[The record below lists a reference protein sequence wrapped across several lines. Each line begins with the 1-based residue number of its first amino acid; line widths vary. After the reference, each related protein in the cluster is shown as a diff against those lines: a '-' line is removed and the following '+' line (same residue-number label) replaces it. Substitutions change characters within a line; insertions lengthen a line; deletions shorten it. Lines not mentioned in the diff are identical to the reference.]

1 MLIELSSRRLE
12 RGRISDR
19 DGQLRLV
26 YPNPGWAELLD
37 LALTEIR
44 HYGANS
50 PQIARRMRAL
60 ILGLIELAPEL
71 RRPALEDQL
80 RRLDTAVQADYPDP
94 IERAHATVP
103 DHLGIGGTA
112 A

>member
-12 RGRISDR
+12 RGRISDT
-19 DGQLRLV
+19 DGRLRLV

-44 HYGANS
+44 HYGASS

-60 ILGLIELAPEL
+60 VLGLIEQAPEL
-71 RRPALEDQL
+71 RGPALADHL
-80 RRLDTAVQADYPDP
+80 GRLDTAIQADYHDP
-94 IERAHATVP
+94 VERAHAMVP